1 VLPVTKAGRYELSEE
16 LGRGAMGVVYKAHD
30 PVIGRTVAV
39 KTLRLSEEGTG
50 MTHEELI
57 SRFQTEAR
65 AAGLLSHPNIVV
77 VYDAGEEEG
86 LFYITMEYVEGR
98 SLQALLDSRQ
108 AFPLPRVMRVMEH
121 ACSALEF
128 AHQHN
133 VVHRDIKPA
142 NLMLA
147 PDDTLKITDFG
158 TAKILQFGTA
168 MTQQVIGT
176 PSYMSPEQVKG
187 RRVDG
192 RSDIFSLGVILYELV
207 TGEKPF
213 PGRNIT
219 TVIYKI
225 VNEDPI
231 PPRELDSTI
240 HPGLSNVITRA
251 LAKEPGARYQ
261 SCREMMDALRRYR
274 EVGTGAES
282 TLALPGPA
290 RADQRRLSTESER
303 MRSILRPAGRAAL
316 EVEPS
321 AERPRGGFWL
331 ALILLLVIGGAGYY
345 VWPYLQD
352 IWERGRGTLKTSAP
366 TQGAATQ
373 TTPTPPVSEQ
383 SEPVATPETKAEPA
397 SPRSA
402 EPAQEQPV
410 PAQPSA
416 RELGTKAEE
425 KPRPAERPTV
435 GVSLLPAMRR
445 EAQLEALVSR
455 RLGEAGLGDK
465 VKVQVAGTTVTLS
478 GLLTPSEHRRLL
490 EGLSAAPAL
499 QKGLIRVV
507 DHIEYATAPEEP
519 DSSAGAST
527 AATSGQNPAD
537 AETAAIVRV
546 ISQPPLATIFVNGQ
560 RYDEPTPTTLRLPP
574 GQYSIVLRK
583 PGFQAY
589 DGVVQIQQD
598 ERTQLNVQLTP
609 LPNRAPQKRPI
620 KP

>member
-1 VLPVTKAGRYELSEE
+1 
-16 LGRGAMGVVYKAHD
+16 MGVVYKAQD

-77 VYDAGEEEG
+77 VYDAGEEDG

-98 SLQALLDSRQ
+98 SLQELLDSRQ
-108 AFPLPRVMRVMEH
+108 AFPLPRIMRIMEQ
-121 ACSALEF
+121 ACAALEF

-142 NLMLA
+142 NLMLT

-261 SCREMMDALRRYR
+261 SGRELMEALRRYR
-274 EVGTGAES
+274 ESGGASEATVTLTGAARANRTGSSADGERARVSPQAVRQPKFES
-282 TLALPGPA
+282 LEGDKKPRGTFLLAL
-290 RADQRRLSTESER
+290 
-303 MRSILRPAGRAAL
+303 
-316 EVEPS
+316 
-321 AERPRGGFWL
+321 F
-331 ALILLLVIGGAGYY
+331 LLLVIGGATYY
-345 VWPYLQD
+345 LWPYLQD
-352 IWERGRGTLKTSAP
+352 IWNRGRGTISAVTQVRGTSESTPAP
-366 TQGAATQ
+366 RETPRVEPGVPPTKEDKSVPPRAATLPKQ
-373 TTPTPPVSEQ
+373 GEVE
-383 SEPVATPETKAEPA
+383 EPVANDPLLNTANKNETV
-397 SPRSA
+397 SA
-402 EPAQEQPV
+402 QQTAMGTAAMAPK
-410 PAQPSA
+410 
-416 RELGTKAEE
+416 RE
-425 KPRPAERPTV
+425 V
-435 GVSLLPAMRR
+435 
-445 EAQLEALVSR
+445 QLEALIRR
-455 RLGEAGLGDK
+455 RLHEAGLAEK
-465 VKVQVAGTTVTLS
+465 VKVQVVGSTVTLS
-478 GLLTPSEHRRLL
+478 GVLTPAEHQRILGRLR
-490 EGLSAAPAL
+490 ATPAL
-499 QKGLIRVV
+499 QRGWIRVV
-507 DHIEYATAPEEP
+507 DHIEYSTTSQEP
-519 DSSAGAST
+519 PAGGEDTPVADPYQDS
-527 AATSGQNPAD
+527 P
-537 AETAAIVRV
+537 
-546 ISQPPLATIFVNGQ
+546 
-560 RYDEPTPTTLRLPP
+560 
-574 GQYSIVLRK
+574 RK
-583 PGFQAY
+583 PGQW
-589 DGVVQIQQD
+589 
-598 ERTQLNVQLTP
+598 
-609 LPNRAPQKRPI
+609 
-620 KP
+620 

>member
-1 VLPVTKAGRYELSEE
+1 MLPVTKAGRYELSEE
-16 LGRGAMGVVYKAHD
+16 LGRGAMGVVLKALD

-77 VYDAGEEEG
+77 VHDAGEEEG

-108 AFPLPRVMRVMEH
+108 AFPLPRIMRVMEQ
-121 ACSALEF
+121 ACSALEY
-128 AHQHN
+128 AHQHH

-142 NLMLA
+142 NLMLT

-261 SCREMMDALRRYR
+261 SCREMMEALRKYR
-274 EVGTGAES
+274 EAGAGAEA
-282 TLALPGPA
+282 TLALAGPA
-290 RADQRRLSTESER
+290 RGEQRRTSTESQS
-303 MRSILRPAGRAAL
+303 MRTNVRAVRQPSFAL
-316 EVEPS
+316 DQSVEK
-321 AERPRGGFWL
+321 PRGTFWL
-331 ALILLLVIGGAGYY
+331 ALLLLLVIGGASYY
-345 VWPYLQD
+345 LWPYLQD
-352 IWERGRGTLKTSAP
+352 IWNRGRRTLTTTAP
-366 TQGAATQ
+366 AQGAAMQ
-373 TTPTPPVSEQ
+373 TPAAGTSEQTEPAATAATKEEPASRRASTPAREEPAPAQPAARDLPTKAEKPQPNERRAEGITPVSE
-383 SEPVATPETKAEPA
+383 V
-397 SPRSA
+397 
-402 EPAQEQPV
+402 
-410 PAQPSA
+410 
-416 RELGTKAEE
+416 
-425 KPRPAERPTV
+425 
-435 GVSLLPAMRR
+435 RR
-445 EAQLEALVSR
+445 EAQLEALVTR
-455 RLGEAGLGDK
+455 RLQGVGLGDK
-465 VKVQVAGTTVTLS
+465 VRVQVAGSTVTLS
-478 GLLTPSEHRRLL
+478 GVLTPREHQRLL
-490 EGLSAAPAL
+490 AGMRTAPAL
-499 QKGLIRVV
+499 QRGWVRMV
-507 DHIEYATAPEEP
+507 DHIEYSTASEEP
-519 DSSAGAST
+519 PTGSGTPGAE
-527 AATSGQNPAD
+527 SGGQDPAE
-537 AETAAIVRV
+537 AETRAAVRV
-546 ISQPPLATIFVNGQ
+546 ISQPPQAIVFIDGQ

-574 GQYSIVLRK
+574 GQYNIVLRK
-583 PGFQAY
+583 SGFQPY
-589 DGVVQIQQD
+589 DGVVQIQKD
-598 ERTQLNVQLTP
+598 ERTDLNVQLTP
-609 LPNRAPQKRPI
+609 LPNRAPQKRLN
-620 KP
+620 